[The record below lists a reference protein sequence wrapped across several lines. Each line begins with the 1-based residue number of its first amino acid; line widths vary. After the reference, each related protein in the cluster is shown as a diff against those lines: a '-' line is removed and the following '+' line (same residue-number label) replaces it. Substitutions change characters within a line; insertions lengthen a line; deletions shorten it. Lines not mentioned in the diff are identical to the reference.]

1 MIIKAERNRIE
12 EDNDNN
18 LWLIDFRDEKQNL
31 RGRIEI
37 PSTIAK
43 MEEVKEFEIE
53 IISSEKKKEPID
65 NSNARIIFNSTSFRT
80 KPLGKGKEKEK
91 IYSFSAGGLIVRLF
105 VEKALPEFKGALK
118 EYVIIV
124 R

>member
-1 MIIKAERNRIE
+1 MIIKAERKRIE
-12 EDNDNN
+12 EDVDNN
-18 LWLIDFRDEKQNL
+18 LWLIDFRDEKQDL

-80 KPLGKGKEKEK
+80 KPLGKEK

-105 VEKALPEFKGALK
+105 VKKALPEFKGALK

>member
-1 MIIKAERNRIE
+1 MIIKAERKRIE
-12 EDNDNN
+12 EDTDNN
-18 LWLIDFRDEKQNL
+18 LWLIDFRDEKQDL

-80 KPLGKGKEKEK
+80 KQTKPLGKEK
-91 IYSFSAGGLIVRLF
+91 IYSFSAGGLMVRLF
-105 VEKALPEFKGALK
+105 VKKALPEFKGALK
-118 EYVIIV
+118 QYVIIV